1 MKMPKVLSF
10 ICGLITGALLCAGL
24 AAVWAATG
32 PQKVQKSTSKIV
44 LENDRVRVKEAVF
57 APGDTNAGMHT
68 HDLPHVGVVIDG
80 GTLKF
85 NYPDGKTETMYLPR
99 GVPAARRRRLQ
110 GGQRHSPADKSRPRT
125 GQSDRGGDQMIDR

>member
-1 MKMPKVLSF
+1 MTFRVFNKPFQDRYLRMPKVLSF

-80 GTLKF
+80 GTESIPAERPPVKVMT
-85 NYPDGKTETMYLPR
+85 PPR
-99 GVPAARRRRLQ
+99 GRSNDRPVNCRQNRRLNKVD
-110 GGQRHSPADKSRPRT
+110 GGAT
-125 GQSDRGGDQMIDR
+125 